1 MVHTDLVLRTADNL
15 VEFIRRGGVVYTDSR
30 LVAVQCCDCRRAF
43 LLDEASGRLF
53 LDASDL
59 SRVVD
64 EDDPL
69 ACPGCHRTDWELE
82 DLSSEEL
89 ADFVRGGWGFS
100 FLSPR
105 TTGAPRSARKKI
117 AITIA
122 LGTLAVVGVAAF
134 AVNPDPLAAP
144 GQARPQIHIPASR

>member
-1 MVHTDLVLRTADNL
+1 MVHNDVVLRTADNL
-15 VEFIRRGGVVYTDSR
+15 VEFIRRGGIVYTDSR

-43 LLDEASGRLF
+43 LLDETSGRLF
-53 LDASDL
+53 LDPTDL
-59 SRVVD
+59 RRVVD

-69 ACPGCHRTDWELE
+69 ECPGCRRTDWELE
-82 DLSSEEL
+82 DLSSDEL
-89 ADFVRGGWGFS
+89 ADFVRGRWGFS
-100 FLSPR
+100 FWSPR
-105 TTGAPRSARKKI
+105 AARAPRSARKKV

-144 GQARPQIHIPASR
+144 GQARPQIHLPASR